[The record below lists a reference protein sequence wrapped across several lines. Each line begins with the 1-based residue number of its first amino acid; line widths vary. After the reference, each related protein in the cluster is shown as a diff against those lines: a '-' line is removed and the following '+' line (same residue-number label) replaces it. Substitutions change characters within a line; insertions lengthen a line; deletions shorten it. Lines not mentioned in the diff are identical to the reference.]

1 MDRQDFSSGLKPEH
15 ASGQG
20 PRNNVEAPSRP
31 GSKSPSLPATPVSQ
45 RSPINPMMPYHSPF
59 GSPSASP
66 MLGRRSPSPRRGD
79 FGFASAV
86 SNLVDQAHSIAE
98 MDRRKHYGNNI
109 SV

>member
-1 MDRQDFSSGLKPEH
+1 VHINFLGFKCKNTNLDPTYGLSIKQLI
-15 ASGQG
+15 S
-20 PRNNVEAPSRP
+20 N
-31 GSKSPSLPATPVSQ
+31 
-45 RSPINPMMPYHSPF
+45 PF